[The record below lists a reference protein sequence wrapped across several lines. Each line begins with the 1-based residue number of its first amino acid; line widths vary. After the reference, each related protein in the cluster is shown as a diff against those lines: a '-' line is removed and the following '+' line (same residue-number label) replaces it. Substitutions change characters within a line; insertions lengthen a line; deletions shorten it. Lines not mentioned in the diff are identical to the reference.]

1 MKQFRNL
8 LFISTL
14 LLCWVLVSCKTTR
27 VSSSGWSLVWEEN
40 FNQKKSFDPQV
51 WSKIPRGKAD
61 WNNYM
66 TDFDSCFAMRKGKL
80 VLRGIAN
87 QTLPND
93 TAPYLTGG
101 VYTKGKKAFLDGR
114 IEICA
119 KLNAAK
125 GAWPAIWLLPENA
138 KWPSGGE
145 IDVME
150 RLNDDSIAYQT
161 VHSHYTYTLGI
172 KDHPKS
178 HSTGVI
184 HPDRYNVFAVEMYPD
199 SLSFYVNDIHTFTYP
214 RIQTQKEGQF
224 PFDQPFYLLID
235 MQLGGSWVGAVD
247 PKDLPVEMPARQS
260 GVRLQKSRT
269 RRSTCERR
277 QIYHLTFSINGKRAS
292 PRASNDPGGIFSKKR
307 ARPCIKRGLGGNTS
321 Y

>member
-40 FNQKKSFDPQV
+40 FNQKKGFDPQV

-61 WNNYM
+61 WNNYV

-119 KLNAAK
+119 
-125 GAWPAIWLLPENA
+125 
-138 KWPSGGE
+138 
-145 IDVME
+145 
-150 RLNDDSIAYQT
+150 
-161 VHSHYTYTLGI
+161 
-172 KDHPKS
+172 
-178 HSTGVI
+178 
-184 HPDRYNVFAVEMYPD
+184 
-199 SLSFYVNDIHTFTYP
+199 
-214 RIQTQKEGQF
+214 
-224 PFDQPFYLLID
+224 
-235 MQLGGSWVGAVD
+235 
-247 PKDLPVEMPARQS
+247 
-260 GVRLQKSRT
+260 
-269 RRSTCERR
+269 
-277 QIYHLTFSINGKRAS
+277 
-292 PRASNDPGGIFSKKR
+292 
-307 ARPCIKRGLGGNTS
+307 
-321 Y
+321 